1 MKFNINAVI
10 GGADDVPIY
19 MPDIVRAAKQ
29 EIKRVFSDF
38 EMHSLQKIDIYLCLS
53 GEVSRYFPKS
63 GIYQPKYYLKSKK
76 IIAYIHFSSDEW
88 SSDKRANVDK
98 FLEKLKQYLMELG
111 DIAGR
116 KIANNNLEFD
126 DKRCKDNIDQIFEN
140 LVVNC

>member
-10 GGADDVPIY
+10 GGVDDVPIY
-19 MPDIVRAAKQ
+19 MPDIIRAARQ
-29 EIKRVFSDF
+29 EIKRVFSNF
-38 EMHSLQKIDIYLCLS
+38 EMESLQKIDICLCLS

-98 FLEKLKQYLMELG
+98 FLEKFKRYLMELG
-111 DIAGR
+111 DITGR
-116 KIANNNLEFD
+116 KITNNNLEFD
-126 DKRCKDNIDQIFEN
+126 DKQYKDNIDQIFEN
-140 LVVNC
+140 LAADC

>member
-19 MPDIVRAAKQ
+19 MPDIIRAARQ

-38 EMHSLQKIDIYLCLS
+38 EMESLQKIDICLCLNE
-53 GEVSRYFPKS
+53 EVLRYFTKS
-63 GIYQPKYYLKSKK
+63 GIYQPKYYFKSKK

-98 FLEKLKQYLMELG
+98 FLEKLKQYLIELG
-111 DIAGR
+111 DITGR
-116 KIANNNLEFD
+116 KIANNSLKFD
-126 DKRCKDNIDQIFEN
+126 DTQYKGNINKIFEN
-140 LVVNC
+140 LVVNY

>member
-10 GGADDVPIY
+10 GGVDDVPIY
-19 MPDIVRAAKQ
+19 MLDIIRAARK

-38 EMHSLQKIDIYLCLS
+38 EMRSLQKIDICLCLS
-53 GEVSRYFPKS
+53 GDVSRYFPKS
-63 GIYQPKYYLKSKK
+63 GIYQPKYYFKSKK

-88 SSDKRANVDK
+88 SSDKKANIDK
-98 FLEKLKQYLMELG
+98 FLEKFKEYLIELG

-126 DKRCKDNIDQIFEN
+126 DKRYKGNIGLVFGN
-140 LVVNC
+140 LEANY

>member
-19 MPDIVRAAKQ
+19 MLDIIRAARQ
-29 EIKRVFSDF
+29 EIKSIFSNF
-38 EMHSLQKIDIYLCLS
+38 EMESLQKIDICLCLS

-88 SSDKRANVDK
+88 GSDKRANVDK
-98 FLEKLKQYLMELG
+98 FLEKFKQYLMELG
-111 DIAGR
+111 DITGR
-116 KIANNNLEFD
+116 KITNNNLEFD
-126 DKRCKDNIDQIFEN
+126 DKQYKDNIDLVFEN
-140 LVVNC
+140 LVVDC

>member
-19 MPDIVRAAKQ
+19 ISNIIRATRQ

-38 EMHSLQKIDIYLCLS
+38 EMHSLQKIDICLCLS

-126 DKRCKDNIDQIFEN
+126 DKRYKDNIDQIFEN
-140 LVVNC
+140 LAADC